1 MWMELY
7 RVKLAAN
14 NRRRKDLYSLSRD
27 DQLLLTELGYKQK
40 LIDIDQA
47 ILVNAQFI
55 GNILQDPSIFANADL
70 VGEDE
75 LEDRGEGER
84 STASQRMSISSF
96 NRSNAVIL
104 FILS

>member
-1 MWMELY
+1 M
-7 RVKLAAN
+7 AN
-14 NRRRKDLYSLSRD
+14 NRRRKDLYKLPRE

-75 LEDRGEGER
+75 LEDRGESEQPT
-84 STASQRMSISSF
+84 TAS
-96 NRSNAVIL
+96 
-104 FILS
+104 